1 MIFKSRVALYY
12 QNNGRCRILFDAM
25 FGKMFNHNILIMYV
39 FVTSSYQYFFYL
51 GYAKSLFKN
60 YILDFFYP
68 AYSFSSSRSI
78 FGISGSEGIITDNH
92 KIDNRQ
98 KRGFKTQ
105 SLECPL
111 IILDI
116 KP

>member
-1 MIFKSRVALYY
+1 M
-12 QNNGRCRILFDAM
+12 LFDAI
-25 FGKMFNHNILIMYV
+25 FGKMFNNNIMIMYV

-51 GYAKSLFKN
+51 RYAKSLFKN
-60 YILDFFYP
+60 YIFDFYP
-68 AYSFSSSRSI
+68 AYQYSFSSSRSI

-116 KP
+116 KA